1 MMIMMMTM
9 ACTLAIASHLPLP
22 HVPTGVAPPGMVLAS
37 SSLAHLHRPRQHLG
51 CAGLEALR
59 KSGAS
64 ASLEEIT
71 RGSSTDYHRWP
82 WYARSPHAG
91 RYRRGSSVCCSSHA
105 ALVDGFLTYWYWSFC
120 LAALPSVS
128 NQTLPSLRQQSDE
141 SRSVRAP
148 LRQRRALPALLSRC
162 LLIHCLLCDHRI
174 CPDCGVDFAR
184 HSRLE
189 RSTLCCLC
197 CLCASL
203 LILCKRTALL

>member
-1 MMIMMMTM
+1 MMMTTM
-9 ACTLAIASHLPLP
+9 ACILAIASHLPLP
-22 HVPTGVAPPGMVLAS
+22 RVPTGVAPPGMVLAS

-91 RYRRGSSVCCSSHA
+91 RYRRGSSVCSSHA
-105 ALVDGFLTYWYWSFC
+105 AHVDGFLTYRYWSFC

-128 NQTLPSLRQQSDE
+128 NQALPSLRQQSDE

-148 LRQRRALPALLSRC
+148 LCGSAVL
-162 LLIHCLLCDHRI
+162 CLLCFRVA
-174 CPDCGVDFAR
+174 C
-184 HSRLE
+184 
-189 RSTLCCLC
+189 
-197 CLCASL
+197 
-203 LILCKRTALL
+203 